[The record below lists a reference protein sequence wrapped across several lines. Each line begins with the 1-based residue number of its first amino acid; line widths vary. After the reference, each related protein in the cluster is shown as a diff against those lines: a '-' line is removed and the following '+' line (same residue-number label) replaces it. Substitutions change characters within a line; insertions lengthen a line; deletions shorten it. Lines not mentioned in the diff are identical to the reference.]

1 MIRYGVVDG
10 FPVKEESYTDSNGFV
25 YAVSTPF
32 DSLVGVKVLT
42 EKQYNALVKKIVDA
56 NKQKFD
62 SYLAENVLSNQK
74 LWDEKYASL
83 SKDGLSD
90 VSIELLIG
98 VRP

>member
-1 MIRYGVVDG
+1 MIRYGNLDG
-10 FPVKEESYTDSNGFV
+10 TPVKEVSYTDSSGFV
-25 YAVSTPF
+25 YAISTPF
-32 DSLVGVKVLT
+32 DLLDGVKVIT
-42 EKQYNALVKKIVDA
+42 EKQYNTLVKKIVDA

-62 SYLAENVLSNQK
+62 SYLADDVLSNQK

-98 VRP
+98 GRP